1 MKSPNILCKE
11 RMDSDEIAFVK
22 HCEKEPMSILALRKK
37 YGINFKRNNI
47 NTMLLSLEKKGFLLF
62 EEETKADSERV
73 KYGLIGVREGSFA
86 DKWCRENNVSLTWLR
101 TDMGALHES
110 KGDYYKI
117 GE

>member
-11 RMDSDEIAFVK
+11 SMDNDEIAFVT
-22 HCEKEPMSILALRKK
+22 HCEKEPMSMLELRKK
-37 YGINFKRNNI
+37 YGINFKRNNL

-62 EEETKADSERV
+62 EEETKAGSERV
-73 KYGLIGVREGSFA
+73 KYGLLGVREGSFA
-86 DKWCRENNVSLTWLR
+86 DRWCKENNVSLTWLR

-110 KGDYYKI
+110 KSDYYKI